1 MDDAHDAPEAA
12 ANDAMA
18 ASSNKPPDLLAVEC
32 GQATQNS
39 PVGPISSDSDSAVIM
54 TAAV

>member
-12 ANDAMA
+12 ANDVMA

-32 GQATQNS
+32 GQAAQNS
-39 PVGPISSDSDSAVIM
+39 PVGPLSLVTRIHW
-54 TAAV
+54 